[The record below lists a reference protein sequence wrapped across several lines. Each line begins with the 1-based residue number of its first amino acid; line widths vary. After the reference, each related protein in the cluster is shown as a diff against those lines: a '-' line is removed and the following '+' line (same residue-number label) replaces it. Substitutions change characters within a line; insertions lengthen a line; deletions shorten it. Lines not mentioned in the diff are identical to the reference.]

1 MSPSFRTELLGH
13 DYVAWGQVHCVSLH
27 EDVDIADEAENGR
40 ADDGVFADAIAL
52 ELAGGCSVRLDL
64 VTIFTRSIAGGS
76 ESDLSLEDGEVGA
89 AL

>member
-40 ADDGVFADAIAL
+40 ADGGVFADEIAL
-52 ELAGGCSVRLDL
+52 ELAGGCSVL
-64 VTIFTRSIAGGS
+64 
-76 ESDLSLEDGEVGA
+76 
-89 AL
+89 